1 MVIGT
6 ATGTLHGTM
15 GNIARTA
22 PLSFDVIVTTTDDGT
37 TGTTTGTMT
46 GTMTERLSSTAE
58 ANVTVEHR
66 NLLKSPEAGLF
77 FSA

>member
-6 ATGTLHGTM
+6 ATGTLYGTM

-22 PLSFDVIVTTTDDGT
+22 PLSSDVIVTMTDDGI
-37 TGTTTGTMT
+37 TTGTMT
-46 GTMTERLSSTAE
+46 GTMIERLSSTAE

-66 NLLKSPEAGLF
+66 NLLKSPEKPGS
-77 FSA
+77 FSVRE

>member
-22 PLSFDVIVTTTDDGT
+22 PLSFDVIVTTTDDG
-37 TGTTTGTMT
+37 TTGTMT

>member
-1 MVIGT
+1 
-6 ATGTLHGTM
+6 M

-46 GTMTERLSSTAE
+46 ERLSSTAE
-58 ANVTVEHR
+58 ANVTVERR
-66 NLLKSPEAGLF
+66 NLLKSPEKPGS
-77 FSA
+77 FSVRE